1 MSIYCFIMIMQ
12 TLRYIGNGWSV
23 TFLMSS
29 FLYQKLLIQWDYN
42 NIEFYMH
49 SDCHLLIPISHPTR
63 VYTYIQ
69 HDLQL
74 EALHEKIF
82 DTIHHWCSKKEHKN
96 EGITFWH
103 WKTGVVQGMTRHSKW
118 KNIQT
123 HLQVHTYNDYYHL
136 ITQSYVM
143 YNSICSSL
151 MTHILDTVHTI
162 QLRMNPQLNWSLL
175 HPSLV
180 IYLVIYKHVQL
191 KFINQAI
198 YCSFNDRHW

>member
-1 MSIYCFIMIMQ
+1 
-12 TLRYIGNGWSV
+12 
-23 TFLMSS
+23 
-29 FLYQKLLIQWDYN
+29 
-42 NIEFYMH
+42 MH

-136 ITQSYVM
+136 IT
-143 YNSICSSL
+143 
-151 MTHILDTVHTI
+151 
-162 QLRMNPQLNWSLL
+162 
-175 HPSLV
+175 
-180 IYLVIYKHVQL
+180 LVIYKHVQL

-198 YCSFNDRHW
+198 YCSFNDRH